1 MRRFAAVDL
10 RRPVESTLF
19 RLLSINFL
27 LVALLCSVW
36 FAGIAGA
43 LIYSFVLFFILRR
56 WFARLQKNYNTV
68 LAHAQHMAQGNLDAP
83 LEEDVGS

>member
-43 LIYSFVLFFILRR
+43 LIYSFVLFFHSAVGLRACR
-56 WFARLQKNYNTV
+56 KLQCRAK
-68 LAHAQHMAQGNLDAP
+68 AHA
-83 LEEDVGS
+83 